1 MATIEFNGTGG
12 IIQGDFG
19 TNNINVNLDAIY
31 ATDATNKWSSNYIT
45 ATHTVPSTADFSMS
59 WWARTDSS
67 IPTNTNDYGYPISN
81 GAGGGGA
88 GFGTLW
94 ETGKQYQ
101 LFEIY
106 PTSGSRLQAMFCG
119 TGSGTGTGS
128 KTISAAAGF
137 SGGWN
142 HYAVVVDRDGD
153 MLTYF
158 NGIQSDRITISGST
172 GAIAG
177 ASTVRILDGYDD
189 DGFVGEIADVRI
201 YSDLL
206 TADEIKVLASK
217 INSEEATTGNLTN
230 HWKIAGDVDGTIN
243 DYGSGADNGSV
254 QGTLTTK
261 YDSFSLDAQET
272 LTTDGN
278 FKVTQ
283 GKLEGKSL
291 TSIHSENGDDVI
303 ELGSTFNQDVSNG
316 ATIGFWWRQDT
327 TGNYHTFM
335 AAGSSK
341 YLDFGHNRSGQDGK
355 YGTMI
360 GSSGTVKSD
369 LVTVENDVW
378 YHVTVVY
385 EASGISYYQDG
396 VPIGGTTG
404 QSYSGEIL
412 NGAIARLLSE
422 TAAGAYELDGNL
434 RDMRFYD
441 FSMGADQVAS
451 LYNGTYNV
459 TPKHWWKLDD
469 SIQGTNT
476 TTAADSGWNGTA
488 KDGTLTNFSAT
499 NGSTSG
505 ASSNWNNNTLDLDGV
520 GGDTLVITA
529 NGTVSAPRG
538 LLQIHDDI
546 SQQGSFIHNNGTLEF
561 TDQSAMR
568 ADDLWTGSNAIYNL
582 KITNGSSYVSQDSC
596 NLDIEGDVTGSG
608 GLSVYH
614 NSTVTLGSASRA
626 CAYDAGLLRMWTTYS
641 DSTLQGKALL
651 YPAVINASTDF
662 LWSSPD
668 SSRTFTFKWI
678 DC

>member
-31 ATDATNKWSSNYIT
+31 ATDATNKGSSNYIT

-67 IPTNTNDYGYPISN
+67 FPTNTNDYGYPISN

-94 ETGKQYQ
+94 ETGKTYQ

-106 PTSGSRLQAMFCG
+106 PTGGSRLQAMFCG

-272 LTTDGN
+272 LTTDGT
-278 FKVTQ
+278 FTVTQ

-291 TSIHSENGDDVI
+291 TSIHSENGNDVI

-341 YLDFGHNRSGQDGK
+341 YLDFGHDRSGQDGK

-396 VPIGGTTG
+396 VSIGGTTG
-404 QSYSGEIL
+404 QSYSGEVL

-422 TAAGAYELDGNL
+422 TSGGAYELDGNL

-451 LYNGTYNV
+451 LYNGSYNV

-505 ASSNWNNNTLDLDGV
+505 ASSNWNNNTLDLDK
-520 GGDTLVITA
+520 
-529 NGTVSAPRG
+529 S
-538 LLQIHDDI
+538 
-546 SQQGSFIHNNGTLEF
+546 
-561 TDQSAMR
+561 
-568 ADDLWTGSNAIYNL
+568 
-582 KITNGSSYVSQDSC
+582 
-596 NLDIEGDVTGSG
+596 
-608 GLSVYH
+608 
-614 NSTVTLGSASRA
+614 VTL
-626 CAYDAGLLRMWTTYS
+626 
-641 DSTLQGKALL
+641 
-651 YPAVINASTDF
+651 
-662 LWSSPD
+662 
-668 SSRTFTFKWI
+668 
-678 DC
+678 